1 MILRSLTFALLLGL
15 LAAPLVAEGQA
26 KGKVSRL
33 GILTTSPSS
42 LIEKELSSLGYIEG
56 KNILIVQRYTHGN
69 FGVASRLAAEIV
81 DFRPDVVLVSNS
93 EMASAVRQA
102 SPAMPIVVA
111 ASSDLVGHGLV
122 ESLAKPGGNITG
134 LQIMSADL
142 AGKRIELL
150 REMVPSLARLA
161 VLVPSANATGFV
173 SERRETER
181 AAQTLGLQSD
191 VIWTRDRNALYEAFK
206 KVTRSRYDGLF
217 VFSNPF
223 TYSERR
229 EIARLAAASGVPA
242 MYEVWEFVA
251 AGGLVSYGPNGAV
264 LYRRAVAYVDKIL
277 KGAKPADLPVEQPTK
292 FDLVINLKA
301 AKAIGLTIPPS
312 VLERADKVIE

>member
-1 MILRSLTFALLLGL
+1 MILRSLTLVLLLGL

-33 GILTTSPSS
+33 GVLTTSPSS
-42 LIEKELSSLGYIEG
+42 LIEKELTSLGYIEG
-56 KNILIVQRYTHGN
+56 KNILIMQRYTHGN
-69 FGVASRLAAEIV
+69 FGAASRLAAEIV

-93 EMASAVRQA
+93 EMARAVRQA

-173 SERRETER
+173 SERRETEQ
-181 AAQTLGLQSD
+181 AAQALGLQSD

-229 EIARLAAASGVPA
+229 EIAQSPQLAGCQRCTR
-242 MYEVWEFVA
+242 YEFVDA
-251 AGGLVSYGPNGAV
+251 DWSCILRADHAV
-264 LYRRAVAYVDKIL
+264 LYRRAVVYVDKIL
-277 KGAKPADLPVEQPTK
+277 KGAKPADLRWNNQRSSISSSTSRPPRRSADDPADAT
-292 FDLVINLKA
+292 A
-301 AKAIGLTIPPS
+301 ACGPG
-312 VLERADKVIE
+312 DQ